1 MTQEMLVTH
10 MHIHGFGFGCVWNAE
25 GQPEQCFIPAPL
37 AANHSLAAGDKIN
50 VIVSPNF
57 ADKCEGTPWQ
67 VIKFVPQDDTLAS
80 GQITTDDTPTKPT
93 TGKSEHV
100 FDTILQARDALDA
113 QVLEFILAC
122 GYATAAEIATAVGVE
137 RQAASNS
144 AQRHFNA
151 NKIARAAVYHR
162 ASQMRPSFLLY
173 ASGSHDFLETT

>member
-10 MHIHGFGFGCVWNAE
+10 MHDHGFGFGCVWDAD
-25 GQPEQCFIPAPL
+25 GQPEQCFIPAPI
-37 AANHSLAAGDKIN
+37 AANQNLAAGDKIN

-57 ADKCEGTPWQ
+57 ADKAEGTPWQ
-67 VIKFVPQDDTLAS
+67 VIKLLPQDDILAS
-80 GQITTDDTPTKPT
+80 GQITTGQPEDA
-93 TGKSEHV
+93 
-100 FDTILQARDALDA
+100 IAMARDALDA

-122 GYATAAEIATAVGVE
+122 GYATATEIATAVGAE

-162 ASQMRPSFLLY
+162 ADQTRPSFVLY

>member
-67 VIKFVPQDDTLAS
+67 VIKFVPQDDILAS
-80 GQITTDDTPTKPT
+80 GQVT
-93 TGKSEHV
+93 TGQSE
-100 FDTILQARDALDA
+100 DTLAMARDALDA
-113 QVLEFILAC
+113 QVLEFILSC
-122 GYATAAEIATAVGVE
+122 GYATATEIATAVGAD
-137 RQAASNS
+137 RQATSNS

-162 ASQMRPSFLLY
+162 ADQTRPSFVLY
-173 ASGSHDFLETT
+173 ASEANNFLETT

>member
-1 MTQEMLVTH
+1 MLVTH
-10 MHIHGFGFGCVWNAE
+10 MHNHGFGFGCIWNAE

-37 AANHSLAAGDKIN
+37 AANHSLAAGDKID

-67 VIKFVPQDDTLAS
+67 VIKLLGLSSLLAS
-80 GQITTDDTPTKPT
+80 SQITTSQPEDA
-93 TGKSEHV
+93 
-100 FDTILQARDALDA
+100 IAAARDALDA

-122 GYATAAEIATAVGVE
+122 GYATATEIATAVGAD
-137 RQAASNS
+137 RKATTNS

-162 ASQMRPSFLLY
+162 ADQTRPSFVLY
-173 ASGSHDFLETT
+173 ASGSHDFLETN